1 MLQIQSC
8 THEIWPFS
16 LEIDD
21 FILRQCLIKLKNLD
35 LLGHRL
41 LTGHEI
47 DSEVVK
53 RKAAFLVRCEYKPIF
68 SCWSVWPCWHFLIDL
83 HWEWMSLQMPRHKPQ
98 LDYWGWFDVEVAMST
113 GVNALTEVRN
123 VCRLSLLESQGIFH
137 SCISRLVFLPG
148 PLALCV
154 SFLLMVHSPD
164 PPPPPPP
171 PEKSQTFFK
180 S

>member
-53 RKAAFLVRCEYKPIF
+53 RKAAFLVRCGYKPIF
-68 SCWSVWPCWHFLIDL
+68 SCWSVWPCWHFLIGL
-83 HWEWMSLQMPRHKPQ
+83 HWEWMSLQMPRHQPQ

-113 GVNALTEVRN
+113 GVNALTGQECLPSVPSGISGLIPFPYLLSCFSAWPSCS
-123 VCRLSLLESQGIFH
+123 VC
-137 SCISRLVFLPG
+137 VF
-148 PLALCV
+148 C
-154 SFLLMVHSPD
+154 
-164 PPPPPPP
+164 
-171 PEKSQTFFK
+171 
-180 S
+180 